1 MPAPPKPRS
10 SRFAAPRCRDSR
22 RRRRWCSDRSR
33 KPRRA
38 KFKSSCCAIKSIRP
52 RRFRLDELMKR
63 SWITLLCALP
73 VLTVAAAAEDLIEP
87 GQWKITTNT
96 LMNGSAMPPQVKARC
111 LTPEQAG
118 DVGKTFG
125 AAIDTVNSTCERTE
139 YEASGRTL
147 KWRLLCKGQ
156 LDMDVS

>member
-1 MPAPPKPRS
+1 MNRT
-10 SRFAAPRCRDSR
+10 
-22 RRRRWCSDRSR
+22 
-33 KPRRA
+33 
-38 KFKSSCCAIKSIRP
+38 
-52 RRFRLDELMKR
+52 
-63 SWITLLCALP
+63 WITLLCALP
-73 VLTVAAAAEDLIEP
+73 LLTPAAAAEDLIEP

-139 YEASGRTL
+139 YEASGRRL
-147 KWRLLCKGQ
+147 KWRLQCNGQ
-156 LDMDVS
+156 LDMDVSGDFNFDSPVHYTATILTKGWMAGSLMSDVKTELTGERISECQP

>member
-1 MPAPPKPRS
+1 MNKT
-10 SRFAAPRCRDSR
+10 
-22 RRRRWCSDRSR
+22 W
-33 KPRRA
+33 
-38 KFKSSCCAIKSIRP
+38 
-52 RRFRLDELMKR
+52 M
-63 SWITLLCALP
+63 TLLCALAVP
-73 VLTVAAAAEDLIEP
+73 TVAAAAENLIEP

-147 KWRLLCKGQ
+147 KWRLQCKGQ
-156 LDMDVS
+156 LDMDVSGDFNFDSPVHYTATISTKGWMAGSLMSDVKTELTGERVSECQP